1 MASNCLSSLG
11 QRRAGSSLDRRS
23 FGRDNGAA
31 CPQGRGCATVAE
43 ERLDA
48 ALLRPDPSLLD
59 PSESLQISLQ
69 IPTGETAEDWELW
82 LEACNRQ
89 LSVPLR
95 QWLESQGIEQSTL
108 RRLTGNHPSGQDAL
122 KISNMLQVAHWLQNP
137 IEAIETLAETNGS
150 QLVLHLAGLGP
161 SS

>member
-1 MASNCLSSLG
+1 MTL
-11 QRRAGSSLDRRS
+11 
-23 FGRDNGAA
+23 
-31 CPQGRGCATVAE
+31 
-43 ERLDA
+43 ERLALREQA
-48 ALLRPDPSLLD
+48 AQPLLESGWTLLYSGLTPSRASVTLLD

-108 RRLTGNHPSGQDAL
+108 SRLTGNQPTGQDAL
-122 KISNMLQVAHWLQNP
+122 KISNMLQVARWLQSS
-137 IEAIETLAETNGS
+137 IEAIETLAEANGS

-161 SS
+161 NS

>member
-1 MASNCLSSLG
+1 M
-11 QRRAGSSLDRRS
+11 
-23 FGRDNGAA
+23 
-31 CPQGRGCATVAE
+31 
-43 ERLDA
+43 ERLALREEA
-48 ALLRPDPSLLD
+48 AQPLLKSGWTLLYSGLIPSRASVTLLD
-59 PSESLQISLQ
+59 PSESLQINLQ

>member
-1 MASNCLSSLG
+1 M
-11 QRRAGSSLDRRS
+11 
-23 FGRDNGAA
+23 
-31 CPQGRGCATVAE
+31 
-43 ERLDA
+43 ERLALREEA
-48 ALLRPDPSLLD
+48 AQPLLKSGWTLLYSGLTPSRASVTLLD

-89 LSVPLR
+89 LSVPLQ

-108 RRLTGNHPSGQDAL
+108 SRLTGNHPSGQDAL
-122 KISNMLQVAHWLQNP
+122 KISNMLQVARWLQNP

-161 SS
+161 NS